1 MRPSEV
7 TGRADFGSLARSY
20 DDLRRADELWFETIE
35 ALIREG
41 DLAGRRVLD
50 VGCGTG
56 RLAALLAER
65 YGCKVWGV
73 DVSKEMLDVAR
84 ERVPRGV
91 GLKRA
96 AAEDLPFADGW
107 FERATMTLVYH
118 HLDRRRALPEV
129 RRVLAPGGCLAF
141 LTFDPKQFAGY
152 YLNRYFPSFR
162 EIDTARFPA
171 RQAAEDELRSAG
183 FADVRVTPIDHERT
197 ITREDALEKIRG
209 RYISTFQLISDEEY
223 EAGLERAERELPE
236 TVTYPSHMLVVV
248 AKR

>member
-1 MRPSEV
+1 MSSRGPEAAV
-7 TGRADFGSLARSY
+7 DFGPLAGRY
-20 DDLRRADELWFETIE
+20 DDLRRADELWFETME
-35 ALIREG
+35 ALVREG

-56 RLAALLAER
+56 RLAALLTER
-65 YGCKVWGV
+65 YACKVWGV
-73 DVSKEMLDVAR
+73 DVSQAMLDVAR
-84 ERVPRGV
+84 ERVPRSV

-96 AAEDLPFADGW
+96 AAEMLPFSDGW

-118 HLDRRRALPEV
+118 HLDRSRALPEV
-129 RRVLAPGGCLAF
+129 RRVLAPGGRLAL

-152 YLNRYFPSFR
+152 YLNRYFPSFG

-171 RQAAEDELRSAG
+171 QQVLEEELRSAV
-183 FADVRVTPIDHERT
+183 FADVRVTSIDRDRT
-197 ITREDALEKIRG
+197 IMREDALQKIRG
-209 RYISTFQLISDEEY
+209 RHILTFQLISDDEY